1 MSAGTIEGS
10 LAGPA
15 ILAPEPEAGARP
27 FRRTTSRRAVTLEL
41 VAPLLGLC
49 LLLGLWFAAGLLLE
63 ANPAYGAFTG
73 FAPGPALASFAELVR
88 SGDAWRAAGP
98 SLARIGQGLAYAF
111 LLGAPL
117 GLLIGASP
125 LAERILQ
132 PPFQLLRMVSPL
144 SWMPIAVLTFPS
156 WEGAIVFLI
165 AAAAI
170 WPIVFATAAG
180 VKRVD
185 PVWLTLARNLGAGP
199 LASLRTVIV
208 PAVLQDIL
216 TGLRL
221 ALGVAW
227 IVLVPA
233 EYLGVTSGLGYAIN
247 DARDT
252 LSYDRLAAL
261 VLLIGLIGYALDSGL
276 GRLAARARWIPAT

>member
-1 MSAGTIEGS
+1 MSGSAIEAA
-10 LAGPA
+10 LAVEES
-15 ILAPEPEAGARP
+15 LAPERGRGLGPALDR
-27 FRRTTSRRAVTLEL
+27 L
-41 VAPLLGLC
+41 APLAGLAG
-49 LLLGLWFAAGLLLE
+49 LLGLWYAAGLVLE
-63 ANPAYGAFTG
+63 SVPAYAAFAG
-73 FAPGPALASFAELVR
+73 FAPGPALAAFRDLVAT
-88 SGDAWRAAGP
+88 GEAWRAAGP
-98 SLARIGQGLAYAF
+98 SLARIGQGLACAF
-111 LLGAPL
+111 LLGTPL
-117 GLLIGASP
+117 GLLIGSSP
-125 LAERILQ
+125 LLERTLQ
-132 PPFQLLRMVSPL
+132 PPFQLLRMISPL
-144 SWMPIAVLTFPS
+144 AWMPVAVLVFPT
-156 WEGAIVFLI
+156 WDGAIVFLI

-170 WPIVFATAAG
+170 WPILFATAAG

-185 PVWLTLARNLGAGP
+185 PVWLTLARNLGAGR
-199 LASLRTVIV
+199 LGALRAVVI
-208 PAVLQDIL
+208 PAVAQDIL

-261 VLLIGLIGYALDSGL
+261 VLLIGLIGYALDAAL

>member
-1 MSAGTIEGS
+1 
-10 LAGPA
+10 
-15 ILAPEPEAGARP
+15 
-27 FRRTTSRRAVTLEL
+27 
-41 VAPLLGLC
+41 
-49 LLLGLWFAAGLLLE
+49 
-63 ANPAYGAFTG
+63 
-73 FAPGPALASFAELVR
+73 
-88 SGDAWRAAGP
+88 
-98 SLARIGQGLAYAF
+98 
-111 LLGAPL
+111 
-117 GLLIGASP
+117 
-125 LAERILQ
+125 AERALQ

-144 SWMPIAVLTFPS
+144 AWMPVAVLAFPN
-156 WEGAIVFLI
+156 WDGAIVFLI
-165 AAAAI
+165 TAAAI
-170 WPIVFATAAG
+170 WPILFSTAAG
-180 VKRVD
+180 VKRID
-185 PVWLTLARNLGAGP
+185 PIWLTLARNLGASRVGT
-199 LASLRTVIV
+199 LRRIIV

-221 ALGVAW
+221 SLGVAW

>member
-1 MSAGTIEGS
+1 MSGS
-10 LAGPA
+10 AVEAALAVERDVAPGRGLVPVLSRLAPLAG
-15 ILAPEPEAGARP
+15 LAG
-27 FRRTTSRRAVTLEL
+27 
-41 VAPLLGLC
+41 LLA
-49 LLLGLWFAAGLLLE
+49 LWYAAGLVLE
-63 ANPAYGAFTG
+63 SVPAYAAFAG
-73 FAPGPALASFAELVR
+73 FAPGPALAAFRDLIATGE
-88 SGDAWRAAGP
+88 AWRAAGP
-98 SLARIGQGLAYAF
+98 SLARVGEGLAFAF
-111 LLGAPL
+111 LLGAPV
-117 GLLIGASP
+117 GLLVGSSP
-125 LAERILQ
+125 LLERVLQ
-132 PPFQLLRMVSPL
+132 PPFQLLRMISPL
-144 SWMPIAVLTFPS
+144 AWMPVAVLAFPS
-156 WEGAIVFLI
+156 WNGAIVFLI

-170 WPIVFATAAG
+170 WPILFATAAG

-185 PVWLTLARNLGAGP
+185 PVWLTLARNLGAGR
-199 LASLRTVIV
+199 LGALRAIVV
-208 PAVLQDIL
+208 PAVTQDIL

-261 VLLIGLIGYALDSGL
+261 VLLIGLIGYALDAAL

>member
-1 MSAGTIEGS
+1 MNAGLLET
-10 LAGPA
+10 
-15 ILAPEPEAGARP
+15 APSVAENTAPRNFQPE
-27 FRRTTSRRAVTLEL
+27 SRRAAVLLGRT
-41 VAPLLGLC
+41 APLLGVGA
-49 LLLGLWFAAGLLLE
+49 LLVLWFAAGLLL
-63 ANPAYGAFTG
+63 ADDPAYAAFTG
-73 FAPGPALASFAELVR
+73 FAPGPALASFVDLLT
-88 SGDAWRAAGP
+88 SGEAWRAALP
-98 SLARIGQGLAYAF
+98 SLTRIGEGLAYAF
-111 LLGAPL
+111 VLGAPL
-117 GLLIGASP
+117 GLLVGASP
-125 LAERILQ
+125 LAERALQ

-144 SWMPIAVLTFPS
+144 AWMPVAVLAFPT
-156 WEGAIVFLI
+156 WDGAIVFLI

-170 WPIVFATAAG
+170 WPILFSTAAG
-180 VKRVD
+180 VKRID
-185 PVWLTLARNLGAGP
+185 PVWLILARNLGGSR
-199 LASLRTVIV
+199 LATLRRIV
-208 PAVLQDIL
+208 LPAVLQDIL

-227 IVLVPA
+227 IVLVPV

>member
-1 MSAGTIEGS
+1 MSGSAIEAALAVEGRPERGRGLAPVVERLAP
-10 LAGPA
+10 LAG
-15 ILAPEPEAGARP
+15 LA
-27 FRRTTSRRAVTLEL
+27 
-41 VAPLLGLC
+41 GLFV
-49 LLLGLWFAAGLLLE
+49 LWFAAGLVLE
-63 ANPAYGAFTG
+63 SVPAYAAFAG
-73 FAPGPALASFAELVR
+73 FAPGPALAAFRDLIATGE
-88 SGDAWRAAGP
+88 AWRAAGP
-98 SLARIGQGLAYAF
+98 SLARVGEGLAVAF

-117 GLLIGASP
+117 GLLVGSAP
-125 LAERILQ
+125 LVERILQ
-132 PPFQLLRMVSPL
+132 PPFQLLRMISPL
-144 SWMPIAVLTFPS
+144 AWMPVAVLAFPS
-156 WEGAIVFLI
+156 WNGAIVFLI

-170 WPIVFATAAG
+170 WPILFATAAG

-185 PVWLTLARNLGAGP
+185 PVWLTLARNLGAGR
-199 LASLRTVIV
+199 LGALRAIVV
-208 PAVLQDIL
+208 PAVAQDIL

-261 VLLIGLIGYALDSGL
+261 VLLIGLIGYALDAAL